1 MIYAYILICIL
12 FALMIVEAIHT
23 RHGIKSI
30 SLKIHVNGT
39 RGKSTITKYISTA
52 LRSSDIKTVG
62 KVTGEI
68 PGLIQPDGHL
78 IPIRRLGPARVNE
91 QFRVIRKAAKTKAE
105 ALVLECMS
113 INPTLQKI
121 ESLFYKPDIYVISN
135 IRDDHREKV
144 GARKKQRVEYACQ
157 AIPVN
162 CILVSNDLENL
173 TAIRLEAEKK
183 NCRLLIP
190 EKLGKKLVNDL
201 PYGVFAANIEVAVE
215 VAVLAGIDR
224 DVALKSILD
233 SISDD
238 ESCLIQFQIKKTNA
252 VFLNAFS
259 VNDTDSA
266 TDFLTYWSDK
276 LDIHKN
282 LAFIFNTRSDRPL
295 RTKLFSE
302 WIEKMHNQC
311 RFVIITG
318 DHKEWAYRN
327 LKYLNPGVEI
337 RKLKSNQINEI
348 LNIIDKEYPG
358 TELIIGIGNI
368 MSEGYKI
375 LEKFKNAS

>member
-1 MIYAYILICIL
+1 MIYAYILICV
-12 FALMIVEAIHT
+12 FVALLIFEAIHT
-23 RHGIKSI
+23 GRSIQSI

-52 LRSSDIKTVG
+52 LRASDIRTIG

-68 PGLIQPDGHL
+68 PGLIQTDGN
-78 IPIRRLGPARVNE
+78 IMPIRRRGPARVNE
-91 QFRVIRKAAKTKAE
+91 QFRIIRKAAKTKAE

-113 INPTLQKI
+113 IDPVLQKI
-121 ESLFYKPDIYVISN
+121 ESQFYKPDIYVISN

-144 GARKKQRVEYACQ
+144 GANRKQRVEYACQ

-162 CILVSNDLENL
+162 CILVSNDIENL
-173 TAIRLEAEKK
+173 SAIRLESEKK
-183 NCRLLIP
+183 NCRLVIP
-190 EKLGKKLVNDL
+190 EKLGEKLVNTL
-201 PYGVFAANIEVAVE
+201 PFGVFAANIEVSVE

-224 DVALKSILD
+224 DLALKSILD
-233 SISDD
+233 SISGD
-238 ESCLIQFQIKKTNA
+238 ESYLIQVQTNKTNA

-266 TDFLTYWSDK
+266 TDFFNYWTDK
-276 LDIHKN
+276 LGIYEN
-282 LAFIFNTRSDRPL
+282 LAFVFNTRSDRPL

-302 WIEKMHNQC
+302 WIKKMHNQC
-311 RFVIITG
+311 RFVVITG
-318 DHKEWAYRN
+318 DHKEWAYRK

-337 RKLKSNQINEI
+337 RKLKSNQINGI
-348 LNIIDKEYPG
+348 LNIIDKEFPG

-368 MSEGYKI
+368 RSEGYKV
-375 LEKFKNAS
+375 LNEFKNVS